1 MYKEAMLKFARQLL
15 SKPPAAAH
23 VQAPVQQEEDD
34 SSIYEPEVALD
45 PDFVLGEQ
53 TSIIGKIAFQGT
65 AVIHG
70 LFEGEFEG
78 GRHLI
83 VGAQGFVKADIN
95 VDEAE
100 ISGKIEGNI
109 TVKTRLILKGSA
121 EIRGNITAPRI
132 SVGEGVSI
140 MGQVHV
146 TPSGSPDLHTPF

>member
-1 MYKEAMLKFARQLL
+1 MLRFARQLL
-15 SKPPAAAH
+15 TKP
-23 VQAPVQQEEDD
+23 QELAPIHDPIPE
-34 SSIYEPEVALD
+34 SPLYEPEIPNE
-45 PDFVLGEQ
+45 PDFVIGQ
-53 TSIIGKIAFQGT
+53 QASIVGKIAFQGT

-78 GRHLI
+78 GQSLTI
-83 VGAQGFVKADIN
+83 GPEGYVKADIQ

-100 ISGKIEGNI
+100 ISGKVEGNI

-132 SVGEGVSI
+132 SVDEGVSI

-146 TPSGSPDLHTPF
+146 IPVSSHDLHTPF

>member
-1 MYKEAMLKFARQLL
+1 MLKFARQLL
-15 SKPPAAAH
+15 KRPEPEAH
-23 VQAPVQQEEDD
+23 VPAPILQEEDD

-45 PDFVLGEQ
+45 PDFVLGEEA
-53 TSIIGKIAFQGT
+53 SVMGKIAFQGT

-83 VGAQGFVKADIN
+83 VGSQGFVKADIN

-109 TVKTRLILKGSA
+109 TVKIRLILKGSA

-140 MGQVHV
+140 LGQLHV
-146 TPSGSPDLHTPF
+146 TPLGNPDLHTPF

>member
-1 MYKEAMLKFARQLL
+1 MLKFARQLL
-15 SKPPAAAH
+15 RKPQIQVHVPA
-23 VQAPVQQEEDD
+23 PIPRDEDD
-34 SSIYEPEVALD
+34 SSIYEPEVALE

-53 TSIIGKIAFQGT
+53 TSVIGKIAFQGT

-83 VGAQGFVKADIN
+83 VGSQGFVKADIN

-109 TVKTRLILKGSA
+109 TVKTRLILKGTA

-140 MGQVHV
+140 IGQVHV
-146 TPSGSPDLHTPF
+146 TPLGSPDLHTPF